1 MKNLTCRSGFVL
13 LLTVFTAAVYAQ
25 DLSIDYRYN
34 VSGPDP
40 NNYLTYQNDYG
51 DMMAM
56 FNWDRTLAVNF
67 ENPILTIKGTLRPV
81 KR

>member
-40 NNYLTYQNDYG
+40 NNYLTYKSAIRYIEANKDAY
-51 DMMAM
+51 DAA
-56 FNWDRTLAVNF
+56 W
-67 ENPILTIKGTLRPV
+67 
-81 KR
+81 